1 MTDWLHIAFKTTVR
15 SIQNI
20 QKQVRK
26 MNAMAEVSPVKNQEK
41 KYLRIGEMLLAA
53 QKISRNDLDRALEVQ
68 RSMGGRLGRLLV
80 NLGIVSEIDV
90 AVALSQQAGLPLVRT
105 DHFPEN
111 KPETSRLNTSF
122 LLANDL
128 LPLGDSDNPELVP
141 AFACP
146 DPKSPSLKNALMLV
160 FGKEPD
166 IYFGLESEI
175 STQLNAWYLQDA
187 AEDDLEV
194 DGQPAAEEF
203 IEHLRDMASEAPIIQ
218 RVNQILSQ
226 AVVAQAS
233 DIHIETYE
241 DQSVV
246 RIRVDGELFPID
258 EIDNKDAPAVV
269 SRIKILSQLDIAER
283 RMPQDGRTKLRV
295 HGKEMDA
302 RVSTIPTM
310 FGESVVMRLLE
321 KNFDLL
327 SLESLHFTPPTLQSL
342 RQLLSVPH
350 GILLVTG
357 PTGSGKSTTLY
368 ASLQELEGEN
378 LKILTVED
386 PVEYRLQWLNQ
397 VQVQPQIGLTFA
409 KVLRSFLRQD
419 PDVIMIGE
427 MRDGETAEIAV
438 QAALTGH
445 MVLSTLHTNSALGAI
460 VRLINMGVEPYL
472 ITASVIGVLAQRL
485 VRKLCDDC
493 KTLLLPDQAQAAAAS
508 LGASVGEGQT
518 LYRSVGC
525 PNCRGT
531 GYRGRLAIHEL
542 LLLTEDM
549 KRKVLEQGS
558 SINGSEGTYAGGNLL
573 QDGATKVGLGLTT
586 AEEVLRVAR
595 QND

>member
-1 MTDWLHIAFKTTVR
+1 MKLSAEIGEVESVDIAAPR
-15 SIQNI
+15 
-20 QKQVRK
+20 
-26 MNAMAEVSPVKNQEK
+26 
-41 KYLRIGEMLLAA
+41 LGEMLLAD
-53 QKISRNDLDRALEVQ
+53 QKLSRNDLERALEVQ
-68 RSMGGRLGRLLV
+68 RSMGGRLGRLLIS
-80 NLGIVSEIDV
+80 LGLVSEVDV
-90 AVALSQQAGLPLVRT
+90 YSTLSRQAGLPLVRQ
-105 DHFPEN
+105 DAFPKE

-122 LLANDL
+122 LLANNL
-128 LPLGDSDNPELVP
+128 LPLGNAEDAESTPD
-141 AFACP
+141 FASV
-146 DPKSPSLKNALMLV
+146 DPKSAALRDALRLV
-160 FGKEPD
+160 FGDVPRVF
-166 IYFGLESEI
+166 FGLESEI
-175 STQLNAWYLQDA
+175 SGQLNAWYVQESEPEGEAVADQFEA
-187 AEDDLEV
+187 S
-194 DGQPAAEEF
+194 EF

-218 RVNQILSQ
+218 RVSHILSQ
-226 AVVAQAS
+226 AVAAQAS

-241 DQSVV
+241 EKSVV
-246 RIRVDGELFPID
+246 RIRVDGELYPID

-295 HGKEMDA
+295 HGKEMDS

-327 SLESLHFTPPTLQSL
+327 SLESLHFTPPTLKTM

-350 GILLVTG
+350 GIFLVTG

-368 ASLQELEGEN
+368 ASMQELEGEN

-445 MVLSTLHTNSALGAI
+445 LVMSTLHTNSALGAI

-485 VRKLCDDC
+485 VRKLCEEC
-493 KTLLLPDQAQAAAAS
+493 KAPLLPDQAQAAAAS
-508 LGASVGEGQT
+508 LGMAMEEGQVI
-518 LYRSVGC
+518 YRSVGC
-525 PNCRGT
+525 SACRGT
-531 GYRGRLAIHEL
+531 GYRGRLAVHEL
-542 LLLTEDM
+542 LVMSEDV
-549 KRKVLEQGS
+549 KKVVLERGS
-558 SINGSEGTYAGGNLL
+558 SLGGGDGAYAGGNLL
-573 QDGATKVGLGLTT
+573 QDGATKVFKGLTT

>member
-1 MTDWLHIAFKTTVR
+1 MNVATEIIKSQSEDIA
-15 SIQNI
+15 
-20 QKQVRK
+20 
-26 MNAMAEVSPVKNQEK
+26 PP
-41 KYLRIGEMLLAA
+41 LLGELLLAD
-53 QKISRNDLDRALEVQ
+53 QKLSRNDLERALEVQ
-68 RSMGGRLGRLLV
+68 RSMGGRLGRLLIS
-80 NLGIVSEIDV
+80 LGLVSEGDV
-90 AVALSQQAGLPLVRT
+90 YAALARQAMLPLIRQ
-105 DHFPEN
+105 DAFPKD
-111 KPETSRLNTSF
+111 KPEATLLNASF
-122 LLANDL
+122 LLAHNL
-128 LPLGDSDNPELVP
+128 LPLGAADDETSP
-141 AFACP
+141 P
-146 DPKSPSLKNALMLV
+146 DFVSVDPGSEQIQGALRLV
-160 FGKEPD
+160 FGCIPK

-175 STQLNAWYLQDA
+175 SSQLTQWYLQDPSQD
-187 AEDDLEV
+187 EDGGGDQFE
-194 DGQPAAEEF
+194 ASEF

-218 RVNQILSQ
+218 RVSQILSQ
-226 AVVAQAS
+226 AVAAQAS

-241 DQSVV
+241 EKSVV

-258 EIDNKDAPAVV
+258 EIDNKDAPAIV

-302 RVSTIPTM
+302 RVSTMPTM

-327 SLESLHFTPPTLQSL
+327 SLESLHFTPPTLKTM
-342 RQLLSVPH
+342 RQMLSVPH
-350 GILLVTG
+350 GIFLVTG

-368 ASLQELEGEN
+368 ASMQELEGEN

-397 VQVQPQIGLTFA
+397 VQVQSQIGLTFA

-445 MVLSTLHTNSALGAI
+445 LVMSTLHTNSALGAI

-472 ITASVIGVLAQRL
+472 ITASVVGVLAQRL
-485 VRKLCDDC
+485 VRKLCEEC
-493 KTLLLPDQAQAAAAS
+493 RAPLLPDQVQAAVAS
-508 LGASVGEGQT
+508 LGVPLPEGS
-518 LYRSVGC
+518 LMFRSVGC
-525 PNCRGT
+525 PACRGT
-531 GYRGRLAIHEL
+531 GYRGRVAIHEL
-542 LLLTEDM
+542 LVMTEDV
-549 KRKVLEQGS
+549 KKVVLAQGS
-558 SINGSEGTYAGGNLL
+558 SLGSEDGAYAGGNLL
-573 QDGATKVGLGLTT
+573 QDGATKVFKGLTT

>member
-1 MTDWLHIAFKTTVR
+1 MNFMVDPIAVEIEGGPATK
-15 SIQNI
+15 
-20 QKQVRK
+20 
-26 MNAMAEVSPVKNQEK
+26 
-41 KYLRIGEMLLAA
+41 IGEILLAA

-90 AVALSQQAGLPLVRT
+90 FAALAQQANVPLVRSE
-105 DHFPEN
+105 DFPKS
-111 KPETSRLNTSF
+111 KPETSTLNTSF
-122 LLANDL
+122 LLANHL
-128 LPLGDSDNPELVP
+128 LPLGDADAAQRPP
-141 AFACP
+141 GFASP
-146 DPKSPSLKNALMLV
+146 DPASPSLRSALALV
-160 FGKEPD
+160 FDEMPR
-166 IYFGLESEI
+166 IYFGLETEI
-175 STQLNAWYLQDA
+175 TAQLNAWYLQEADDEGMPSEDQPEA
-187 AEDDLEV
+187 A
-194 DGQPAAEEF
+194 EF

-218 RVNQILSQ
+218 RVNQILSH
-226 AVVAQAS
+226 AVAAQAS

-241 DQSVV
+241 EKSVV
-246 RIRVDGELFPID
+246 RIRVDGELFQVD
-258 EIDNKDAPAVV
+258 ELDNKDAPAVV
-269 SRIKILSQLDIAER
+269 SRIKILAQLDIAER

-327 SLESLHFTPPTLQSL
+327 SLESLQFSAPTLQAL
-342 RQLLSVPH
+342 RQLLKVPH
-350 GILLVTG
+350 GIFLVTG

-368 ASLQELEGEN
+368 ASLQELEGAH

-397 VQVQPQIGLTFA
+397 VQVQPQIGLSFA

-427 MRDGETAEIAV
+427 MRDAETAEIAV

-445 MVLSTLHTNSALGAI
+445 LVLSTLHTNSALGAV

-485 VRKLCDDC
+485 VRRLCSNC
-493 KTLLLPDQAQAAAAS
+493 RQPLAPAQAQAAAAS
-508 LGASVGEGQT
+508 LGIEFGAGQV
-518 LYRSVGC
+518 LYRAVGC
-525 PNCRGT
+525 PSCRGT
-531 GYRGRLAIHEL
+531 GYRGRLALHEL
-542 LLLTEDM
+542 LPMSEEI
-549 KRKVLEQGS
+549 KKKVLEKGASLAQDDGV
-558 SINGSEGTYAGGNLL
+558 YAAGNLL
-573 QDGATKVGLGLTT
+573 QDGATKVLSGMTT

>member
-1 MTDWLHIAFKTTVR
+1 MK
-15 SIQNI
+15 SS
-20 QKQVRK
+20 
-26 MNAMAEVSPVKNQEK
+26 AETIDMESVEAAAPK
-41 KYLRIGEMLLAA
+41 LGEMLLAD
-53 QKISRNDLDRALEVQ
+53 QKLTRNDLDRALEVQ
-68 RSMGGRLGRLLV
+68 RSMGGRLGRLIIS
-80 NLGIVSEIDV
+80 LGLVSEADV
-90 AVALSQQAGLPLVRT
+90 YSALSRQAVLPLVRQEA
-105 DHFPEN
+105 FPKD
-111 KPETSRLNTSF
+111 KPTTSRLNTSF
-122 LLANDL
+122 LLAHNL
-128 LPLGDSDNPELVP
+128 LPLGDAEDEGSPPD
-141 AFACP
+141 FASV
-146 DPKSPSLKNALMLV
+146 DPRDPQLQSALRLV
-160 FGKEPD
+160 FGDVPR
-166 IYFGLESEI
+166 IVFGLESEI
-175 STQLNAWYLQDA
+175 SSQLSEWYLQDA
-187 AEDDLEV
+187 SQDDEGSG
-194 DGQPAAEEF
+194 DRPEASEF

-218 RVNQILSQ
+218 RVSHILAQ
-226 AVVAQAS
+226 AVAAQAS

-241 DQSVV
+241 EKSVV
-246 RIRVDGELFPID
+246 RIRVDGEIFPID

-327 SLESLHFTPPTLQSL
+327 SLESLNFTPPTLRAM
-342 RQLLSVPH
+342 RQMLSVPH
-350 GILLVTG
+350 GIFLVTG

-368 ASLQELEGEN
+368 ASMQELEGES

-445 MVLSTLHTNSALGAI
+445 LVLSTLHTNSALGAI

-472 ITASVIGVLAQRL
+472 ITASVVGVLAQRL
-485 VRKLCDDC
+485 VRKLCGEC
-493 KTLLLPDQAQAAAAS
+493 KVPLTPDQAQAAAAS
-508 LGASVGEGQT
+508 LGMAAPEGQT
-518 LYRSVGC
+518 LYRAVGC
-525 PNCRGT
+525 SACRGT
-531 GYRGRLAIHEL
+531 GYRGRVAIHEL
-542 LLLTEDM
+542 LVLTDEV
-549 KRKVLEQGS
+549 KKVVLERGS
-558 SINGSEGTYAGGNLL
+558 SLGGDVGAYAGGNLL
-573 QDGATKVGLGLTT
+573 NDGATKVFKGLTT

>member
-1 MTDWLHIAFKTTVR
+1 MKLSAEIGEVESVDIAAPR
-15 SIQNI
+15 
-20 QKQVRK
+20 
-26 MNAMAEVSPVKNQEK
+26 
-41 KYLRIGEMLLAA
+41 LGEMLLAD
-53 QKISRNDLDRALEVQ
+53 QKLSRNDLERALEVQ
-68 RSMGGRLGRLLV
+68 RSMGGRLGRLLIS
-80 NLGIVSEIDV
+80 LGLVSEVDV
-90 AVALSQQAGLPLVRT
+90 YSALSRQAGLPLVRQ
-105 DHFPEN
+105 DAFPKE

-122 LLANDL
+122 LLANNL
-128 LPLGDSDNPELVP
+128 LPLGNAEDAESAPD
-141 AFACP
+141 FASV
-146 DPKSPSLKNALMLV
+146 DPKSAALRDALRLV
-160 FGKEPD
+160 FGDVPRVF
-166 IYFGLESEI
+166 FGLESEI
-175 STQLNAWYLQDA
+175 SSQLNAWYVQESEPEGEPVADQFEA
-187 AEDDLEV
+187 S
-194 DGQPAAEEF
+194 EF

-218 RVNQILSQ
+218 RVSHILSQ
-226 AVVAQAS
+226 AVAAQAS

-241 DQSVV
+241 EKSVV
-246 RIRVDGELFPID
+246 RIRVDGELYPID

-295 HGKEMDA
+295 HGKEMDS

-327 SLESLHFTPPTLQSL
+327 SLESLHFTPPTLKTM

-350 GILLVTG
+350 GIFLVTG

-368 ASLQELEGEN
+368 ASMQELEGEN

-445 MVLSTLHTNSALGAI
+445 LVMSTLHTNSALGAI

-485 VRKLCDDC
+485 VRKLCEEC
-493 KTLLLPDQAQAAAAS
+493 KAPLLPDQAQAAAAS
-508 LGASVGEGQT
+508 LGMAMEEGQVI
-518 LYRSVGC
+518 YRSVGC
-525 PNCRGT
+525 SACRGT
-531 GYRGRLAIHEL
+531 GYRGRLAVHEL
-542 LLLTEDM
+542 LVMSEDV
-549 KRKVLEQGS
+549 KKVVLERGS
-558 SINGSEGTYAGGNLL
+558 SLGGGDGAYAGGNLL
-573 QDGATKVGLGLTT
+573 QDGATKVFKGLTT

>member
-1 MTDWLHIAFKTTVR
+1 MKL
-15 SIQNI
+15 S
-20 QKQVRK
+20 
-26 MNAMAEVSPVKNQEK
+26 AEVGEVQSVDIATPR
-41 KYLRIGEMLLAA
+41 LGEMLLAE
-53 QKISRNDLDRALEVQ
+53 QKLSRNDLERALEVQ
-68 RSMGGRLGRLLV
+68 RSMGGRLGRLLIS
-80 NLGIVSEIDV
+80 LGLVSEVDV
-90 AVALSQQAGLPLVRT
+90 YAALARQAGLPLVRQ
-105 DHFPEN
+105 DAFPKE
-111 KPETSRLNTSF
+111 KPVTSQMNTSF
-122 LLANDL
+122 LLANNL
-128 LPLGDSDNPELVP
+128 LPMRGAEDTESVPEFVSV
-141 AFACP
+141 
-146 DPKSPSLKNALMLV
+146 DPQSTALRDALRLV
-160 FGKEPD
+160 FGEVPR
-166 IYFGLESEI
+166 ISFGLESEI
-175 STQLNAWYLQDA
+175 AAQLNAWYVQDPE
-187 AEDDLEV
+187 AEDDTVADQFE
-194 DGQPAAEEF
+194 ASEF

-218 RVNQILSQ
+218 RVSQILSQ
-226 AVVAQAS
+226 AVAAQAS

-241 DQSVV
+241 EKSVV
-246 RIRVDGELFPID
+246 RIRVDGELYPID

-295 HGKEMDA
+295 HGKEMDS

-327 SLESLHFTPPTLQSL
+327 SLESLHFAAPTLKAM

-350 GILLVTG
+350 GIFLVTG

-368 ASLQELEGEN
+368 ASMQELEGEN

-445 MVLSTLHTNSALGAI
+445 LVMSTLHTNSALGAI

-485 VRKLCDDC
+485 VRKLCEEC
-493 KTLLLPDQAQAAAAS
+493 KQALPADRAQAAASS
-508 LGASVGEGQT
+508 LGATLPPGQVI
-518 LYRSVGC
+518 YRHVGC
-525 PNCRGT
+525 SVCRGT
-531 GYRGRLAIHEL
+531 GYRGRLAVHEL
-542 LLLTEDM
+542 LLMTEGV
-549 KRKVLEQGS
+549 KKGILERGS
-558 SINGSEGTYAGGNLL
+558 SLGGSDGSYAGGNLL
-573 QDGATKVGLGLTT
+573 QDGATKVFQGLTT

>member
-1 MTDWLHIAFKTTVR
+1 MKLSAEIGEVESVDIAAPR
-15 SIQNI
+15 
-20 QKQVRK
+20 
-26 MNAMAEVSPVKNQEK
+26 
-41 KYLRIGEMLLAA
+41 LGEMLLAD
-53 QKISRNDLDRALEVQ
+53 QKLSRNDLERALEVQ
-68 RSMGGRLGRLLV
+68 RSMGGRLGRLLIS
-80 NLGIVSEIDV
+80 LGLVSEVDV
-90 AVALSQQAGLPLVRT
+90 YSALSRQAGLPLVRQ
-105 DHFPEN
+105 DAFPKE

-122 LLANDL
+122 LLANNL
-128 LPLGDSDNPELVP
+128 LPLGNAEDAESTPD
-141 AFACP
+141 FASV
-146 DPKSPSLKNALMLV
+146 DPKSAALRDALRLV
-160 FGKEPD
+160 FGDVPRVF
-166 IYFGLESEI
+166 FGLESEI
-175 STQLNAWYLQDA
+175 SSQLNAWYVQESEPEGEAVADQFEA
-187 AEDDLEV
+187 S
-194 DGQPAAEEF
+194 EF

-218 RVNQILSQ
+218 RVSHILSQ
-226 AVVAQAS
+226 AVAAQAS

-241 DQSVV
+241 EKSVV
-246 RIRVDGELFPID
+246 RIRVDGELYPID

-295 HGKEMDA
+295 HGKEMDS

-327 SLESLHFTPPTLQSL
+327 SLESLHFTPPTLKTM

-350 GILLVTG
+350 GIFLVTG

-368 ASLQELEGEN
+368 ASMQELEGEN

-445 MVLSTLHTNSALGAI
+445 LVMSTLHTNSALGAI

-485 VRKLCDDC
+485 VRKLCEEC
-493 KTLLLPDQAQAAAAS
+493 KAPLLPDQAQAAAAS
-508 LGASVGEGQT
+508 LGMAMEEGQVI
-518 LYRSVGC
+518 YRSVGC
-525 PNCRGT
+525 SACRGT
-531 GYRGRLAIHEL
+531 GYRGRLAVHEL
-542 LLLTEDM
+542 LVMSEDV
-549 KRKVLEQGS
+549 KKVVLERGS
-558 SINGSEGTYAGGNLL
+558 ALGGGDGAYAGGNLL
-573 QDGATKVGLGLTT
+573 QDGATKVFKGLTT

>member
-1 MTDWLHIAFKTTVR
+1 MNFSADAGVVESVDIAAPR
-15 SIQNI
+15 
-20 QKQVRK
+20 
-26 MNAMAEVSPVKNQEK
+26 
-41 KYLRIGEMLLAA
+41 LGEMLLAD
-53 QKISRNDLDRALEVQ
+53 QKLSRNDLERALEVQ
-68 RSMGGRLGRLLV
+68 RSMGGRLGRLLIS
-80 NLGIVSEIDV
+80 LGLVSEVDV
-90 AVALSQQAGLPLVRT
+90 FSTLARQAGLPLIREG
-105 DHFPEN
+105 DFPKE

-122 LLANDL
+122 LLANNL
-128 LPLGDSDNPELVP
+128 LPLASTDESVP
-141 AFACP
+141 LAEFAST
-146 DPKSPSLKNALMLV
+146 DPTSSALRNALRLV
-160 FGKEPD
+160 FGEVPR
-166 IYFGLESEI
+166 IFFGLDSEI
-175 STQLNAWYLQDA
+175 SRQLQQWYVQ
-187 AEDDLEV
+187 EEEV
-194 DGQPAAEEF
+194 DETIGAEQFEASEF

-218 RVNQILSQ
+218 RVSQILAQ
-226 AVVAQAS
+226 AVAAQAS

-241 DQSVV
+241 EKSVV
-246 RIRVDGELFPID
+246 RIRVDGELYPID

-295 HGKEMDA
+295 HGKEMDS

-327 SLESLHFTPPTLQSL
+327 SLESLHFTPPTLKTL

-350 GILLVTG
+350 GIFLVTG

-368 ASLQELEGEN
+368 ASMQELEGEN

-445 MVLSTLHTNSALGAI
+445 LVMSTLHTNSALGAI

-485 VRKLCDDC
+485 VRKLCENC
-493 KTLLLPDQAQAAAAS
+493 KAPLLPDQVQSAAAS
-508 LGASVGEGQT
+508 LGVSAPEGQAI
-518 LYRSVGC
+518 YRAVGC
-525 PNCRGT
+525 PACRGT
-531 GYRGRLAIHEL
+531 GYRGRLAVHEL
-542 LLLTEDM
+542 LAMSEDV
-549 KRKVLEQGS
+549 KRVVLDRGAS
-558 SINGSEGTYAGGNLL
+558 LATGDGAYAGGNLL
-573 QDGATKVGLGLTT
+573 QDGATKVFMGLTT

>member
-1 MTDWLHIAFKTTVR
+1 MTSLTEPGVANGADVVALK
-15 SIQNI
+15 
-20 QKQVRK
+20 
-26 MNAMAEVSPVKNQEK
+26 
-41 KYLRIGEMLLAA
+41 LGEMLLST
-53 QKISRNDLDRALEVQ
+53 QKLSRNDLERALEVQ
-68 RSMGGRLGRLLV
+68 RSLGGRLGRLLIS
-80 NLGIVSEIDV
+80 LGLVSEVDV
-90 AVALSQQAGLPLVRT
+90 YTALAHQAGLPLLRLEA
-105 DHFPEN
+105 FPKN
-111 KPETSRLNTSF
+111 RPETSKLNTSF
-122 LLANDL
+122 LLASNL
-128 LPLGDSDNPELVP
+128 LPLGDTDETKAIPD
-141 AFACP
+141 FASA
-146 DPKSPSLKNALMLV
+146 DPGSAPLRDALRLV
-160 FGKEPD
+160 FGAVPN
-166 IYFGLESEI
+166 IVFGLESEI
-175 STQLNAWYLQDA
+175 SSQLSEWYVEG
-187 AEDDLEV
+187 AEEDLG
-194 DGQPAAEEF
+194 DGEGQQEASEF

-226 AVVAQAS
+226 AVAAQAS
-233 DIHIETYE
+233 DIHIENYE
-241 DQSVV
+241 DRSVV

-258 EIDNKDAPAVV
+258 DIENKDAPAVV

-295 HGKEMDA
+295 HGKEIDV
-302 RVSTIPTM
+302 RVSTVPTA

-397 VQVQPQIGLTFA
+397 VQVQSQIGLTFA

-445 MVLSTLHTNSALGAI
+445 MVMSTLHTNSALGAI

-485 VRKLCDDC
+485 VRKLCEDC
-493 KTLLLPDQAQAAAAS
+493 KTPLLPDQAQAAAVS
-508 LGASVGEGQT
+508 LGTQLREGQL
-518 LYRSVGC
+518 LYKAVGC
-525 PNCRGT
+525 TNCRNT

-549 KRKVLEQGS
+549 KRRVLEQGS
-558 SINGSEGTYAGGNLL
+558 SIRDEDGAYAGGNLL
-573 QDGATKVGLGLTT
+573 QDGITKVCLGLTT

>member
-1 MTDWLHIAFKTTVR
+1 MKL
-15 SIQNI
+15 S
-20 QKQVRK
+20 
-26 MNAMAEVSPVKNQEK
+26 AEVGEVQSVDIATPR
-41 KYLRIGEMLLAA
+41 LGEMLLAE
-53 QKISRNDLDRALEVQ
+53 QKLSRNDLERALEVQ
-68 RSMGGRLGRLLV
+68 RSMGGRLGRLLIS
-80 NLGIVSEIDV
+80 LGLVSEVDV
-90 AVALSQQAGLPLVRT
+90 YAALARQAGLPLVRQ
-105 DHFPEN
+105 DAFPKE
-111 KPETSRLNTSF
+111 KPVTSQMNTSF
-122 LLANDL
+122 LLANNL
-128 LPLGDSDNPELVP
+128 LPMRGAEDTESVPEFVSV
-141 AFACP
+141 
-146 DPKSPSLKNALMLV
+146 DPQSTVLRDALRLV
-160 FGKEPD
+160 FGEVPR
-166 IYFGLESEI
+166 ISFGLESEI
-175 STQLNAWYLQDA
+175 AAQLNAWYVQDPEA
-187 AEDDLEV
+187 QDDTVADQFE
-194 DGQPAAEEF
+194 ASEF

-218 RVNQILSQ
+218 RVSQILSQ
-226 AVVAQAS
+226 AVAAQAS

-241 DQSVV
+241 EKSVV
-246 RIRVDGELFPID
+246 RIRVDGELYPID

-327 SLESLHFTPPTLQSL
+327 SLESLHFTPPTLKAM

-350 GILLVTG
+350 GIFLVTG
-357 PTGSGKSTTLY
+357 PSGSGKSTTLY
-368 ASLQELEGEN
+368 ASMQELEGEN

-445 MVLSTLHTNSALGAI
+445 LVMSTLHTNSALGAI

-485 VRKLCDDC
+485 VRKLCEEC
-493 KTLLLPDQAQAAAAS
+493 KQALPADRAQAAASS
-508 LGASVGEGQT
+508 LGATLPPGQVI
-518 LYRSVGC
+518 YRHVGC
-525 PNCRGT
+525 SVCRGT
-531 GYRGRLAIHEL
+531 GYRGRLAVHEL
-542 LLLTEDM
+542 LLMTEGV
-549 KRKVLEQGS
+549 KKGILERGS
-558 SINGSEGTYAGGNLL
+558 SLGGSDGSYAGGNLL
-573 QDGATKVGLGLTT
+573 QDGATKVFQGLTT

>member
-1 MTDWLHIAFKTTVR
+1 MKLSAEIGEVESVDIAAPR
-15 SIQNI
+15 
-20 QKQVRK
+20 
-26 MNAMAEVSPVKNQEK
+26 
-41 KYLRIGEMLLAA
+41 LGEMLLAD
-53 QKISRNDLDRALEVQ
+53 QKLSRNDLERALEVQ
-68 RSMGGRLGRLLV
+68 RSMGGRLGRLLIS
-80 NLGIVSEIDV
+80 LGLVSEVDV
-90 AVALSQQAGLPLVRT
+90 YSALSRQAGLPLVRQ
-105 DHFPEN
+105 DAFPKE

-122 LLANDL
+122 LLANNL
-128 LPLGDSDNPELVP
+128 LPLGNAEDAESTPD
-141 AFACP
+141 FASV
-146 DPKSPSLKNALMLV
+146 DPKSAALRDALRLV
-160 FGKEPD
+160 FGDVPRVV
-166 IYFGLESEI
+166 FGLESEI
-175 STQLNAWYLQDA
+175 SSQLNAWYVQESEPEGEAVADQFEA
-187 AEDDLEV
+187 S
-194 DGQPAAEEF
+194 EF

-218 RVNQILSQ
+218 RVSHILSQ
-226 AVVAQAS
+226 AVAAQAS

-241 DQSVV
+241 EKSVV
-246 RIRVDGELFPID
+246 RIRVDGELYPID

-295 HGKEMDA
+295 HGKEMDS

-327 SLESLHFTPPTLQSL
+327 SLESLHFTPPTLKTM

-350 GILLVTG
+350 GIFLVTG

-368 ASLQELEGEN
+368 ASMQELEGEN

-445 MVLSTLHTNSALGAI
+445 LVMSTLHTNSALGAI

-485 VRKLCDDC
+485 VRKLCPHC
-493 KTLLLPDQAQAAAAS
+493 KKPD
-508 LGASVGEGQT
+508 GRGR
-518 LYRSVGC
+518 YHPVGC
-525 PNCRGT
+525 AQCGHSGYKGRT
-531 GYRGRLAIHEL
+531 GVYELMVADDKVRSLIHSRAAESQVFVAAEQAGLRSMREDGERLVA
-542 LLLTEDM
+542 
-549 KRKVLEQGS
+549 
-558 SINGSEGTYAGGNLL
+558 EGITSP
-573 QDGATKVGLGLTT
+573 
-586 AEEVLRVAR
+586 EEVMRVTR
-595 QND
+595 E

>member
-1 MTDWLHIAFKTTVR
+1 
-15 SIQNI
+15 
-20 QKQVRK
+20 
-26 MNAMAEVSPVKNQEK
+26 
-41 KYLRIGEMLLAA
+41 
-53 QKISRNDLDRALEVQ
+53 
-68 RSMGGRLGRLLV
+68 
-80 NLGIVSEIDV
+80 
-90 AVALSQQAGLPLVRT
+90 
-105 DHFPEN
+105 
-111 KPETSRLNTSF
+111 
-122 LLANDL
+122 
-128 LPLGDSDNPELVP
+128 
-141 AFACP
+141 
-146 DPKSPSLKNALMLV
+146 
-160 FGKEPD
+160 
-166 IYFGLESEI
+166 
-175 STQLNAWYLQDA
+175 
-187 AEDDLEV
+187 
-194 DGQPAAEEF
+194 
-203 IEHLRDMASEAPIIQ
+203 
-218 RVNQILSQ
+218 
-226 AVVAQAS
+226 
-233 DIHIETYE
+233 
-241 DQSVV
+241 
-246 RIRVDGELFPID
+246 
-258 EIDNKDAPAVV
+258 
-269 SRIKILSQLDIAER
+269 
-283 RMPQDGRTKLRV
+283 
-295 HGKEMDA
+295 
-302 RVSTIPTM
+302 M

-327 SLESLHFTPPTLQSL
+327 SLESLHFTQPTLQAL

-445 MVLSTLHTNSALGAI
+445 MVMSTLHTNSALGAI

-485 VRKLCDDC
+485 VRKLCEDC
-493 KTLLLPDQAQAAAAS
+493 KAPLSLDQAQAAAVS
-508 LGASVGEGQT
+508 LGACLVEGQT

-525 PNCRGT
+525 PSCRGT

-549 KRKVLEQGS
+549 KRRVLEQGS
-558 SINGSEGTYAGGNLL
+558 AISSSDGTYAGGNLL
-573 QDGATKVGLGLTT
+573 HDGITKVCLGLTT

>member
-1 MTDWLHIAFKTTVR
+1 MKL
-15 SIQNI
+15 S
-20 QKQVRK
+20 
-26 MNAMAEVSPVKNQEK
+26 AEVGEVQSVDIATPR
-41 KYLRIGEMLLAA
+41 LGEMLLAE
-53 QKISRNDLDRALEVQ
+53 QKLSRNDLERALEVQ
-68 RSMGGRLGRLLV
+68 RSMGGRLGRLLIS
-80 NLGIVSEIDV
+80 LGLVSEVDV
-90 AVALSQQAGLPLVRT
+90 YAALARQAGLPLVRQ
-105 DHFPEN
+105 DAFPKE
-111 KPETSRLNTSF
+111 KPVTSQMNTSF
-122 LLANDL
+122 LLANNL
-128 LPLGDSDNPELVP
+128 LPVRGAEDTESVPEFVSV
-141 AFACP
+141 
-146 DPKSPSLKNALMLV
+146 DPQSTALRDALRLV
-160 FGKEPD
+160 FGEVPR
-166 IYFGLESEI
+166 ISFGLESEI
-175 STQLNAWYLQDA
+175 AAQLNAWYVQDPEA
-187 AEDDLEV
+187 QDDTVADQFE
-194 DGQPAAEEF
+194 ASEF
-203 IEHLRDMASEAPIIQ
+203 IEHLRDMASEVPIIQ
-218 RVNQILSQ
+218 RVSQILSQ
-226 AVVAQAS
+226 AVAAQAS

-241 DQSVV
+241 EKSVV
-246 RIRVDGELFPID
+246 RIRVDGELYPID

-295 HGKEMDA
+295 HGKEMDS

-327 SLESLHFTPPTLQSL
+327 SLESLHFTPPTLKAM

-350 GILLVTG
+350 GIFLVTG

-368 ASLQELEGEN
+368 ASMQELEGEN

-445 MVLSTLHTNSALGAI
+445 LVMSTLHTNSALGAI

-485 VRKLCDDC
+485 VRKLCEEC
-493 KTLLLPDQAQAAAAS
+493 KQALPADRAQTAASS
-508 LGASVGEGQT
+508 LGATLPPGQVI
-518 LYRSVGC
+518 YRHVGC
-525 PNCRGT
+525 SVCRGT
-531 GYRGRLAIHEL
+531 GYRGRVAVHEL
-542 LLLTEDM
+542 LLMTEGV
-549 KRKVLEQGS
+549 KKGILERGS
-558 SINGSEGTYAGGNLL
+558 SLGGSDGSYAGGNLL
-573 QDGATKVGLGLTT
+573 QDGATKVFQGLTT

>member
-1 MTDWLHIAFKTTVR
+1 MKL
-15 SIQNI
+15 S
-20 QKQVRK
+20 
-26 MNAMAEVSPVKNQEK
+26 AEVGEVQSVDIATPR
-41 KYLRIGEMLLAA
+41 LGEMLLAE
-53 QKISRNDLDRALEVQ
+53 QKLSRNDLERALEVQ
-68 RSMGGRLGRLLV
+68 RSMGGRLGRLLIS
-80 NLGIVSEIDV
+80 LGLVSEVDV
-90 AVALSQQAGLPLVRT
+90 YAALARQAGLPLVRQ
-105 DHFPEN
+105 DAFSKE
-111 KPETSRLNTSF
+111 KPVTSQMNTSF
-122 LLANDL
+122 LVANNLSPMRGAEDTE
-128 LPLGDSDNPELVP
+128 SVPEFVSV
-141 AFACP
+141 
-146 DPKSPSLKNALMLV
+146 DPQSTALRDALRLV
-160 FGKEPD
+160 FGEVPR
-166 IYFGLESEI
+166 ISFGLESEI
-175 STQLNAWYLQDA
+175 AAQLNAWYVQDPEA
-187 AEDDLEV
+187 QDDTVADQFE
-194 DGQPAAEEF
+194 ASEF

-218 RVNQILSQ
+218 RVSQILSQ
-226 AVVAQAS
+226 AVAAQAS

-241 DQSVV
+241 EKSVV
-246 RIRVDGELFPID
+246 RIRVDGELYPIE

-283 RMPQDGRTKLRV
+283 RLPQDGRTKLRV
-295 HGKEMDA
+295 HGKEMDS

-327 SLESLHFTPPTLQSL
+327 SLESLHFTPPTLKAM

-350 GILLVTG
+350 GIFLVTG

-368 ASLQELEGEN
+368 ASMQELEGEN

-445 MVLSTLHTNSALGAI
+445 LVMSTLHTNSALGAI

-485 VRKLCDDC
+485 VRKLCEEC
-493 KTLLLPDQAQAAAAS
+493 KQALPADRAQAAASS
-508 LGASVGEGQT
+508 LGATLPPGQVI
-518 LYRSVGC
+518 YRHVGC
-525 PNCRGT
+525 SVCRGT
-531 GYRGRLAIHEL
+531 GYRGRLAVHEL
-542 LLLTEDM
+542 LLMTEGV
-549 KRKVLEQGS
+549 KKGILERGS
-558 SINGSEGTYAGGNLL
+558 SLGGSDGSYAGGNLL
-573 QDGATKVGLGLTT
+573 QDGATKVFQGLTT

>member
-1 MTDWLHIAFKTTVR
+1 MKL
-15 SIQNI
+15 S
-20 QKQVRK
+20 
-26 MNAMAEVSPVKNQEK
+26 AEVGEVQSVDIATPR
-41 KYLRIGEMLLAA
+41 LGEMLLSE
-53 QKISRNDLDRALEVQ
+53 QKLSRNDLERALEVQ
-68 RSMGGRLGRLLV
+68 RSMGGRLGRLLIS
-80 NLGIVSEIDV
+80 LGLVSEVDV
-90 AVALSQQAGLPLVRT
+90 YAALARQAGLPLVRQ
-105 DHFPEN
+105 DAFPKE
-111 KPETSRLNTSF
+111 KPVTSQMNTSF
-122 LLANDL
+122 LLVNNL
-128 LPLGDSDNPELVP
+128 LPMRGAEDTESVPEFVSV
-141 AFACP
+141 
-146 DPKSPSLKNALMLV
+146 DPQSTALRDALRLV
-160 FGKEPD
+160 FGEVPR
-166 IYFGLESEI
+166 ISFGLESEI
-175 STQLNAWYLQDA
+175 AAQLNAWYVQDPEA
-187 AEDDLEV
+187 QDDTVADQFE
-194 DGQPAAEEF
+194 ASEF

-218 RVNQILSQ
+218 RVSQILSQ
-226 AVVAQAS
+226 AVAAQAS

-241 DQSVV
+241 EKSVV
-246 RIRVDGELFPID
+246 RIRVDGELYPID

-295 HGKEMDA
+295 HGKEMDS

-327 SLESLHFTPPTLQSL
+327 SLESLHFTPPTLKAM

-350 GILLVTG
+350 GIFLVTG

-368 ASLQELEGEN
+368 ASMQELEGEN

-445 MVLSTLHTNSALGAI
+445 LVMSTLHTNSALGAI

-485 VRKLCDDC
+485 VRKLCEEC
-493 KTLLLPDQAQAAAAS
+493 KQALPADRAQAAASS
-508 LGASVGEGQT
+508 LGATLPPGQVI
-518 LYRSVGC
+518 YRHVGC
-525 PNCRGT
+525 SVCRGT
-531 GYRGRLAIHEL
+531 GYRGRLAVHEL
-542 LLLTEDM
+542 LLMTEGV
-549 KRKVLEQGS
+549 KKGILERGS
-558 SINGSEGTYAGGNLL
+558 SLGGSDCSYAGGNLL
-573 QDGATKVGLGLTT
+573 QDGATKVFQGLTT

-595 QND
+595 QDD

>member
-1 MTDWLHIAFKTTVR
+1 MKLSAEIGEVESVDIAAPR
-15 SIQNI
+15 
-20 QKQVRK
+20 
-26 MNAMAEVSPVKNQEK
+26 
-41 KYLRIGEMLLAA
+41 LGEMLLAD
-53 QKISRNDLDRALEVQ
+53 QKLSRNDLERALEVQ
-68 RSMGGRLGRLLV
+68 RSMGGRLGRLLIS
-80 NLGIVSEIDV
+80 LGLVSEVDV
-90 AVALSQQAGLPLVRT
+90 YSALSRQAGLPLVRQ
-105 DHFPEN
+105 DAFPKE

-122 LLANDL
+122 LLANNL
-128 LPLGDSDNPELVP
+128 LPLGNAEDAESAPD
-141 AFACP
+141 FASV
-146 DPKSPSLKNALMLV
+146 DPKSAALRDALRLV
-160 FGKEPD
+160 FGDVPRVL
-166 IYFGLESEI
+166 FGLESEI
-175 STQLNAWYLQDA
+175 SSQLNAWYVQESEPEGEPVADQFEA
-187 AEDDLEV
+187 S
-194 DGQPAAEEF
+194 EF

-218 RVNQILSQ
+218 RVSHILSQ
-226 AVVAQAS
+226 AVAAQAS

-241 DQSVV
+241 EKSVV
-246 RIRVDGELFPID
+246 RIRVDGELYPID

-295 HGKEMDA
+295 HGKEMDS

-327 SLESLHFTPPTLQSL
+327 SLESLHFTPPTLKTM

-350 GILLVTG
+350 GIFLVTG

-368 ASLQELEGEN
+368 ASMQELEGEN

-445 MVLSTLHTNSALGAI
+445 LVMSTLHTNSALGAI

-485 VRKLCDDC
+485 VRKLCEEC
-493 KTLLLPDQAQAAAAS
+493 KAPLLPDQAQAAAAS
-508 LGASVGEGQT
+508 LGMAMEEGQVI
-518 LYRSVGC
+518 YRSVGC
-525 PNCRGT
+525 SACRGT
-531 GYRGRLAIHEL
+531 GYRGRLAVHEL
-542 LLLTEDM
+542 LVMSEDV
-549 KRKVLEQGS
+549 KKVVLERGS
-558 SINGSEGTYAGGNLL
+558 SLGGGDGAYAGGNLL
-573 QDGATKVGLGLTT
+573 QDGATKVFKGLTT

>member
-1 MTDWLHIAFKTTVR
+1 MNLSADAGVVESVDIAAPR
-15 SIQNI
+15 
-20 QKQVRK
+20 
-26 MNAMAEVSPVKNQEK
+26 
-41 KYLRIGEMLLAA
+41 LGEMLLAD
-53 QKISRNDLDRALEVQ
+53 QKLSRNDLERALEVQ
-68 RSMGGRLGRLLV
+68 RSMGGRLGRLLIS
-80 NLGIVSEIDV
+80 LGLVSEVDV
-90 AVALSQQAGLPLVRT
+90 FSTLARQAGLSLIREG
-105 DHFPEN
+105 DFPKE

-122 LLANDL
+122 LLANNL
-128 LPLGDSDNPELVP
+128 LPLASTDESVP
-141 AFACP
+141 LAEFAST
-146 DPKSPSLKNALMLV
+146 DPSSSALRNALRLV
-160 FGKEPD
+160 FGEVPR
-166 IYFGLESEI
+166 IFFGLESEI
-175 STQLNAWYLQDA
+175 SRQLQQWYVQ
-187 AEDDLEV
+187 EEEV
-194 DGQPAAEEF
+194 DETIGAEQFEASEF

-218 RVNQILSQ
+218 RVSQILAQ
-226 AVVAQAS
+226 AVAAQAS

-241 DQSVV
+241 EKSVV
-246 RIRVDGELFPID
+246 RIRVDGELYPID

-295 HGKEMDA
+295 HGKEMDS

-327 SLESLHFTPPTLQSL
+327 SLESLHFTPPTLKTL

-350 GILLVTG
+350 GIFLVTG

-368 ASLQELEGEN
+368 ASMQELEGEN

-445 MVLSTLHTNSALGAI
+445 LVMSTLHTNSALGAI

-485 VRKLCDDC
+485 VRKLCENC
-493 KTLLLPDQAQAAAAS
+493 KAPLLPDQAQSAAAS
-508 LGASVGEGQT
+508 LGVSAPEGQAI
-518 LYRSVGC
+518 YRAVGC
-525 PNCRGT
+525 PACRGT
-531 GYRGRLAIHEL
+531 GYRGRLAVHEL
-542 LLLTEDM
+542 LAMSEDV
-549 KRKVLEQGS
+549 KRVVLDRGAS
-558 SINGSEGTYAGGNLL
+558 LSTGDGAYAGGNLL
-573 QDGATKVGLGLTT
+573 QDGATKVLMGLTT

>member
-1 MTDWLHIAFKTTVR
+1 MKL
-15 SIQNI
+15 S
-20 QKQVRK
+20 
-26 MNAMAEVSPVKNQEK
+26 AEVGEVQSVDIATPR
-41 KYLRIGEMLLAA
+41 LGEMLLAE
-53 QKISRNDLDRALEVQ
+53 QKLSRNDLERALEVQ
-68 RSMGGRLGRLLV
+68 RSMGGRLGRLLIS
-80 NLGIVSEIDV
+80 LGLVSEVDV
-90 AVALSQQAGLPLVRT
+90 YAALARQAGLPLVRQ
-105 DHFPEN
+105 DAFPKE
-111 KPETSRLNTSF
+111 KPVTSQMNTSF
-122 LLANDL
+122 LLANNL
-128 LPLGDSDNPELVP
+128 LPMRGAEDTESVPEFVSV
-141 AFACP
+141 
-146 DPKSPSLKNALMLV
+146 DPQSTALRDALRLV
-160 FGKEPD
+160 FGEVPR
-166 IYFGLESEI
+166 ISFGLESEI
-175 STQLNAWYLQDA
+175 AAQLNAWYVQDPE
-187 AEDDLEV
+187 AEDDTVADQFE
-194 DGQPAAEEF
+194 ASEF

-218 RVNQILSQ
+218 RVSQILSQ
-226 AVVAQAS
+226 AVAAQAS

-241 DQSVV
+241 EKSVV
-246 RIRVDGELFPID
+246 RIRVDGELYPID

-295 HGKEMDA
+295 HGKEMDS

-327 SLESLHFTPPTLQSL
+327 SLESLHFAAPTLKAM

-350 GILLVTG
+350 GIFLVTG
-357 PTGSGKSTTLY
+357 PTGSCKSTTLY
-368 ASLQELEGEN
+368 ASMQELEGEN

-445 MVLSTLHTNSALGAI
+445 LVMSTLHTNSALGAI

-485 VRKLCDDC
+485 VRKLCEEC
-493 KTLLLPDQAQAAAAS
+493 KQALPADRAQAAASS
-508 LGASVGEGQT
+508 LGATLPPGQVI
-518 LYRSVGC
+518 YRHVGC
-525 PNCRGT
+525 SVCRGT
-531 GYRGRLAIHEL
+531 GYRGRLAVHEL
-542 LLLTEDM
+542 LLMTEGV
-549 KRKVLEQGS
+549 KKGILERGS
-558 SINGSEGTYAGGNLL
+558 SLGGSDGSYAGGNLL
-573 QDGATKVGLGLTT
+573 QDGATKVFQGLTT

>member
-1 MTDWLHIAFKTTVR
+1 MKLSAEIGEVESVDIAAPR
-15 SIQNI
+15 
-20 QKQVRK
+20 
-26 MNAMAEVSPVKNQEK
+26 
-41 KYLRIGEMLLAA
+41 LGEMLLAD
-53 QKISRNDLDRALEVQ
+53 QKLSRNDLERALEVQ
-68 RSMGGRLGRLLV
+68 RSMGGRLGRLLIS
-80 NLGIVSEIDV
+80 LGLVSELDV
-90 AVALSQQAGLPLVRT
+90 YSALSRQAGLPLVRQ
-105 DHFPEN
+105 DAFPKE

-122 LLANDL
+122 LLANNL
-128 LPLGDSDNPELVP
+128 LPLGNAEDAESTPD
-141 AFACP
+141 FASV
-146 DPKSPSLKNALMLV
+146 DPKSAALRDALRLV
-160 FGKEPD
+160 FGDVPRVF
-166 IYFGLESEI
+166 FGLESEI
-175 STQLNAWYLQDA
+175 SSQLNAWYVQESEPEGEAVADQFEA
-187 AEDDLEV
+187 S
-194 DGQPAAEEF
+194 EF

-218 RVNQILSQ
+218 RVSHILSQ
-226 AVVAQAS
+226 AVAAQAS

-241 DQSVV
+241 EKSVV
-246 RIRVDGELFPID
+246 RIRVDGELYPID

-295 HGKEMDA
+295 HGKEMDS

-327 SLESLHFTPPTLQSL
+327 SLESLHFTPPTLKTM

-350 GILLVTG
+350 GIFLVTG

-368 ASLQELEGEN
+368 ASMQELEGEN

-445 MVLSTLHTNSALGAI
+445 LVMSTLHTNSALGAI

-485 VRKLCDDC
+485 VRKLCEEC
-493 KTLLLPDQAQAAAAS
+493 KAPLLPDQAQAAAAS
-508 LGASVGEGQT
+508 LGMAMEEGQVI
-518 LYRSVGC
+518 YRSVGC
-525 PNCRGT
+525 PACRGT
-531 GYRGRLAIHEL
+531 GYRGRLAVHEL
-542 LLLTEDM
+542 LVMSEDV
-549 KRKVLEQGS
+549 KKVVLERGS
-558 SINGSEGTYAGGNLL
+558 SLGGGDGAYAGGNLL
-573 QDGATKVGLGLTT
+573 QDGATKVFKGLTT

>member
-1 MTDWLHIAFKTTVR
+1 MKL
-15 SIQNI
+15 S
-20 QKQVRK
+20 
-26 MNAMAEVSPVKNQEK
+26 AEVGEVQSVDIATPR
-41 KYLRIGEMLLAA
+41 LGEMLLAE
-53 QKISRNDLDRALEVQ
+53 QKLSRNDLERALEVQ
-68 RSMGGRLGRLLV
+68 RSMGGRLGRLLIS
-80 NLGIVSEIDV
+80 LGLVSEVDV
-90 AVALSQQAGLPLVRT
+90 YAALARQAGLPLVRQ
-105 DHFPEN
+105 DAFPKE
-111 KPETSRLNTSF
+111 KPVTSQMNTSF
-122 LLANDL
+122 LLANNL
-128 LPLGDSDNPELVP
+128 LPMRGAEDTESVPEFVSV
-141 AFACP
+141 
-146 DPKSPSLKNALMLV
+146 DPQSTALRDALRLV
-160 FGKEPD
+160 FGEVPR
-166 IYFGLESEI
+166 ISFGLESEI
-175 STQLNAWYLQDA
+175 AAQLNAWYVQDPEA
-187 AEDDLEV
+187 QDDTVADQFE
-194 DGQPAAEEF
+194 ASEF

-218 RVNQILSQ
+218 RVSQILSQ
-226 AVVAQAS
+226 AVAAQAS

-241 DQSVV
+241 EKSVV
-246 RIRVDGELFPID
+246 RIRVDGELYPID

-295 HGKEMDA
+295 HGKEMDS

-327 SLESLHFTPPTLQSL
+327 SLESLHFTPPTLKAM

-350 GILLVTG
+350 GIFLVTG

-368 ASLQELEGEN
+368 ASMQELEGEN

-445 MVLSTLHTNSALGAI
+445 LVMSTLHTNSALGAI

-485 VRKLCDDC
+485 VRKLCEEC
-493 KTLLLPDQAQAAAAS
+493 KQALPADQAQAAASS
-508 LGASVGEGQT
+508 LGATLPPGQ
-518 LYRSVGC
+518 LIYRHVGC
-525 PNCRGT
+525 SVCRGT
-531 GYRGRLAIHEL
+531 GYRGRLAVHEL
-542 LLLTEDM
+542 LLMTEGV
-549 KRKVLEQGS
+549 KKGILERGS
-558 SINGSEGTYAGGNLL
+558 SLGGSDGSYAGGNLL
-573 QDGATKVGLGLTT
+573 QDGATKVFQGLTT

>member
-1 MTDWLHIAFKTTVR
+1 MKLSAEIGEVESVDIAAPR
-15 SIQNI
+15 
-20 QKQVRK
+20 
-26 MNAMAEVSPVKNQEK
+26 
-41 KYLRIGEMLLAA
+41 LGEMLLAD
-53 QKISRNDLDRALEVQ
+53 QKLSRNDLERALEVQ
-68 RSMGGRLGRLLV
+68 RSMGGRLGRLLIS
-80 NLGIVSEIDV
+80 LGLVSEVDV
-90 AVALSQQAGLPLVRT
+90 YSALSRQAGLPLVRQ
-105 DHFPEN
+105 DAFPKE

-122 LLANDL
+122 LLANNL
-128 LPLGDSDNPELVP
+128 LPLGNAEDAELTP
-141 AFACP
+141 DFASV
-146 DPKSPSLKNALMLV
+146 DPKSAALRDALRLV
-160 FGKEPD
+160 FGDVPRVF
-166 IYFGLESEI
+166 FGLESEI
-175 STQLNAWYLQDA
+175 SSQLNAWYVQESEPEGEAVADQFEA
-187 AEDDLEV
+187 S
-194 DGQPAAEEF
+194 EF

-218 RVNQILSQ
+218 RVSHILSQ
-226 AVVAQAS
+226 AVAAQAS

-241 DQSVV
+241 EKSVV
-246 RIRVDGELFPID
+246 RIRVDGELYPID

-295 HGKEMDA
+295 HGKEMDS

-327 SLESLHFTPPTLQSL
+327 SLESLHFTPPTLKTM

-350 GILLVTG
+350 GIFLVTG

-368 ASLQELEGEN
+368 ASMQELEGEN

-445 MVLSTLHTNSALGAI
+445 LVMSTLHTNSALGAI

-485 VRKLCDDC
+485 VRKLCEEC
-493 KTLLLPDQAQAAAAS
+493 KAPLLPDQAQAAAAS
-508 LGASVGEGQT
+508 LGMAMEEGQVI
-518 LYRSVGC
+518 YRSVGC
-525 PNCRGT
+525 SACRGT
-531 GYRGRLAIHEL
+531 GYRGRLAVHEL
-542 LLLTEDM
+542 LVMSEDV
-549 KRKVLEQGS
+549 KKVVLERGS
-558 SINGSEGTYAGGNLL
+558 SLGGGDGAYAGGNLL
-573 QDGATKVGLGLTT
+573 QDGATKVFKGLTT

>member
-1 MTDWLHIAFKTTVR
+1 MNPMTDAGPVESLHAK
-15 SIQNI
+15 SL
-20 QKQVRK
+20 K
-26 MNAMAEVSPVKNQEK
+26 
-41 KYLRIGEMLLAA
+41 LGEILLER
-53 QKISRNDLDRALEVQ
+53 QKISRSDLDRALEVQ
-68 RSMGGRLGRLLV
+68 RSVGGRLGRLLV

-90 AVALSQQAGLPLVRT
+90 FSGLAHQLRVPLVRAES
-105 DHFPEN
+105 FPAA

-122 LLANDL
+122 LLANHL
-128 LPLGDSDNPELVP
+128 LPLGDIGQTDAPP
-141 AFACP
+141 AFASP
-146 DPKSPSLKNALMLV
+146 DPTSHSLRSALMLV
-160 FGKEPD
+160 FNQVPD
-166 IYFGLESEI
+166 IYFGLETEI
-175 STQLNAWYLQDA
+175 SAQLNAWFLEEPDDEL
-187 AEDDLEV
+187 AEGE
-194 DGQPAAEEF
+194 GQPQAAEF

-218 RVNQILSQ
+218 RVNQIISH
-226 AVVAQAS
+226 AVASQAS

-241 DQSVV
+241 EKSVV
-246 RIRVDGELFPID
+246 RIRVDGELFQVD
-258 EIDNKDAPAVV
+258 ELDNKDAPAVV

-327 SLESLHFTPPTLQSL
+327 SLESLQFSAPTLSSL
-342 RQLLSVPH
+342 RQLLQVPH
-350 GILLVTG
+350 GIFLVTG

-368 ASLQELEGEN
+368 ASLQELEGAN

-397 VQVQPQIGLTFA
+397 VQVQPQIGLSFA

-445 MVLSTLHTNSALGAI
+445 LVLSTLHTNSALGAV

-485 VRKLCDDC
+485 VRRLCGDC
-493 KTLLLPDQAQAAAAS
+493 RQALGHEQAQAAAAS
-508 LGASVGEGQT
+508 LGAVLGTGQT
-518 LYRSVGC
+518 LYRAVGC
-525 PNCRGT
+525 PACRQT
-531 GYRGRLAIHEL
+531 GYRGRLALHEL
-542 LLLTEDM
+542 LLMSEDI
-549 KRKVLEQGS
+549 KQKVLTKGAGLAQDDGA
-558 SINGSEGTYAGGNLL
+558 YAAGNLL
-573 QDGATKVGLGLTT
+573 QDGITKVLQGMTT

>member
-1 MTDWLHIAFKTTVR
+1 MKL
-15 SIQNI
+15 S
-20 QKQVRK
+20 
-26 MNAMAEVSPVKNQEK
+26 AEVGEVQSVDIATPR
-41 KYLRIGEMLLAA
+41 LGEMLLAE
-53 QKISRNDLDRALEVQ
+53 QKLSRNDLERALEVQ
-68 RSMGGRLGRLLV
+68 RSMGGRLGRLLIS
-80 NLGIVSEIDV
+80 LGLVSEVDV
-90 AVALSQQAGLPLVRT
+90 YAALARQAGLPLVRQ
-105 DHFPEN
+105 DSFPKE
-111 KPETSRLNTSF
+111 KPVTSQMNTSF
-122 LLANDL
+122 LLANNL
-128 LPLGDSDNPELVP
+128 LPMRGAEDTESVPEFVSV
-141 AFACP
+141 
-146 DPKSPSLKNALMLV
+146 DPQSTALRDALRLV
-160 FGKEPD
+160 FGEVPR
-166 IYFGLESEI
+166 ISFGLESEI
-175 STQLNAWYLQDA
+175 AAQLNAWYVQDPEA
-187 AEDDLEV
+187 QDDTVADQFE
-194 DGQPAAEEF
+194 ASEF

-218 RVNQILSQ
+218 RVSQILSQ
-226 AVVAQAS
+226 AVAAQAS

-241 DQSVV
+241 EKSVV
-246 RIRVDGELFPID
+246 RIRVDGELYPID

-283 RMPQDGRTKLRV
+283 RLPQDGRTKLRV
-295 HGKEMDA
+295 HGKEMDS

-327 SLESLHFTPPTLQSL
+327 SLESLHFAAPTLKAM

-350 GILLVTG
+350 GIFLVTG

-368 ASLQELEGEN
+368 ASMQELEGEN

-445 MVLSTLHTNSALGAI
+445 LVMSTLHTNSALGAI

-485 VRKLCDDC
+485 VRKLCEEC
-493 KTLLLPDQAQAAAAS
+493 KQALPADRAQAAASS
-508 LGASVGEGQT
+508 LGATLPPGQVI
-518 LYRSVGC
+518 YRHVGC
-525 PNCRGT
+525 SVCRGT
-531 GYRGRLAIHEL
+531 GYRGRLAVHEL
-542 LLLTEDM
+542 LLMTEGV
-549 KRKVLEQGS
+549 KKGILERGS
-558 SINGSEGTYAGGNLL
+558 SLGGSDGSYAGGNLL
-573 QDGATKVGLGLTT
+573 QDGATKVFQGLTT

>member
-1 MTDWLHIAFKTTVR
+1 
-15 SIQNI
+15 
-20 QKQVRK
+20 
-26 MNAMAEVSPVKNQEK
+26 MNAMTEAVTVDSLEARPLK
-41 KYLRIGEMLLAA
+41 IGEILLAG

-68 RSMGGRLGRLLV
+68 RSVGGRLGRLLV
-80 NLGIVSEIDV
+80 TLGIVSEIDV
-90 AVALSQQAGLPLVRT
+90 VTALAQQSGVPLVRAEN
-105 DHFPEN
+105 FPETR
-111 KPETSRLNTSF
+111 PETSRLNTSF
-122 LLANDL
+122 LLANHL
-128 LPLGDSDNPELVP
+128 LPLGDADNAEAIP
-141 AFACP
+141 AFVCP
-146 DPKSPSLKNALMLV
+146 DPKSPSLQNALALV
-160 FGKEPD
+160 FERVPD
-166 IYFGLESEI
+166 IYFGLETEI

-187 AEDDLEV
+187 EEDGLAS
-194 DGQPAAEEF
+194 DGQPEAAEF

-218 RVNQILSQ
+218 RVNQIISN
-226 AVVAQAS
+226 AVAAQAS

-241 DQSVV
+241 EKSVV
-246 RIRVDGELFPID
+246 RIRVDGELFQVD
-258 EIDNKDAPAVV
+258 ELDNKDAPAVV

-327 SLESLHFTPPTLQSL
+327 SLESLQFSAATLQQL

-350 GILLVTG
+350 GIFLVTG

-368 ASLQELEGEN
+368 ASLQELEGAN

-397 VQVQPQIGLTFA
+397 VQVQPQIGLSFA

-445 MVLSTLHTNSALGAI
+445 LVLSTLHTNSALGAV

-485 VRKLCDDC
+485 VRKLCGEC
-493 KTLLLPDQAQAAAAS
+493 RQPLGPAQAQAAAAS
-508 LGASVGEGQT
+508 LGVALEAGST
-518 LYRSVGC
+518 LYRAVGC
-525 PNCRGT
+525 PACRGT
-531 GYRGRLAIHEL
+531 GYRGRLALHEL
-542 LLLTEDM
+542 LLMSEDT
-549 KRKVLEQGS
+549 KKKVLDKGAALAQEDGV
-558 SINGSEGTYAGGNLL
+558 YAAGNLL
-573 QDGATKVGLGLTT
+573 QDGATKVLQGMTT

>member
-1 MTDWLHIAFKTTVR
+1 MKLSAEIGEVESVDIAAPR
-15 SIQNI
+15 
-20 QKQVRK
+20 
-26 MNAMAEVSPVKNQEK
+26 
-41 KYLRIGEMLLAA
+41 LGEMLLAD
-53 QKISRNDLDRALEVQ
+53 QKLSRNDLERALEVQ
-68 RSMGGRLGRLLV
+68 RSMGGRLGRLLIS
-80 NLGIVSEIDV
+80 LGLVSEVDV
-90 AVALSQQAGLPLVRT
+90 YSALSRQAGLPLVRQ
-105 DHFPEN
+105 DAFPKE

-122 LLANDL
+122 LLANNL
-128 LPLGDSDNPELVP
+128 LPLGNAEDAESTPD
-141 AFACP
+141 FASV
-146 DPKSPSLKNALMLV
+146 DPKSAALRDALRLV
-160 FGKEPD
+160 FGDVPRVF
-166 IYFGLESEI
+166 FGLESEI
-175 STQLNAWYLQDA
+175 SGQLNAWYVQEPEGEAVADQFEA
-187 AEDDLEV
+187 S
-194 DGQPAAEEF
+194 EF

-218 RVNQILSQ
+218 RVSHILSQ
-226 AVVAQAS
+226 AVAAQAS

-241 DQSVV
+241 EKSVV
-246 RIRVDGELFPID
+246 RIRVDGELYPID

-295 HGKEMDA
+295 HGKEMDS

-327 SLESLHFTPPTLQSL
+327 SLESLHFTPPTLKTM

-350 GILLVTG
+350 GIFLVTG

-368 ASLQELEGEN
+368 ASMQELEGEN

-445 MVLSTLHTNSALGAI
+445 LVMSTLHTNSALGAI

-472 ITASVIGVLAQRL
+472 ITASVIGVLARRL
-485 VRKLCDDC
+485 VRKLCEEC
-493 KTLLLPDQAQAAAAS
+493 KAPLLPDQAQAAAAS
-508 LGASVGEGQT
+508 LGMAMEEGQVI
-518 LYRSVGC
+518 YRSVGC
-525 PNCRGT
+525 SACRGT
-531 GYRGRLAIHEL
+531 GYRGRLAVHEL
-542 LLLTEDM
+542 LVMSEDV
-549 KRKVLEQGS
+549 KKVVLERGS
-558 SINGSEGTYAGGNLL
+558 SLGGGDGAYAGGNLL
-573 QDGATKVGLGLTT
+573 QDGATKVFKGLTT

>member
-1 MTDWLHIAFKTTVR
+1 MKL
-15 SIQNI
+15 S
-20 QKQVRK
+20 
-26 MNAMAEVSPVKNQEK
+26 AEVGEVQSVDIATPR
-41 KYLRIGEMLLAA
+41 LGEMLLAE
-53 QKISRNDLDRALEVQ
+53 QKLSRNDLERALEVQ
-68 RSMGGRLGRLLV
+68 RSMGGRLGRLLIS
-80 NLGIVSEIDV
+80 LGLVSEVDV
-90 AVALSQQAGLPLVRT
+90 YAALARQAGLPLVRQ
-105 DHFPEN
+105 DAFPKE
-111 KPETSRLNTSF
+111 KPVTSQINTSF
-122 LLANDL
+122 LLVNNL
-128 LPLGDSDNPELVP
+128 LPMRGAEDTESVPEFVSV
-141 AFACP
+141 
-146 DPKSPSLKNALMLV
+146 DPQSAALRDALRLV
-160 FGKEPD
+160 FGEVPR
-166 IYFGLESEI
+166 ISFGLESEI
-175 STQLNAWYLQDA
+175 AAQLNAWYVQDPEA
-187 AEDDLEV
+187 QDDAVADQFE
-194 DGQPAAEEF
+194 ASEF

-218 RVNQILSQ
+218 RVSQILSQ
-226 AVVAQAS
+226 AVAAQAS

-241 DQSVV
+241 EKSVV
-246 RIRVDGELFPID
+246 RIRVDGELYPID

-295 HGKEMDA
+295 HGKEMDS

-327 SLESLHFTPPTLQSL
+327 SLESLHFTPPTLKVM

-350 GILLVTG
+350 GIFLVTG

-368 ASLQELEGEN
+368 ASMQELEGEN

-445 MVLSTLHTNSALGAI
+445 LVMSTLHTNSALGAI

-485 VRKLCDDC
+485 VRKLCEEC
-493 KTLLLPDQAQAAAAS
+493 KQELPEDQAQAAASS
-508 LGASVGEGQT
+508 LGATLPPGQVI
-518 LYRSVGC
+518 YRHVGC
-525 PNCRGT
+525 SVCRGT
-531 GYRGRLAIHEL
+531 GYRGRLAVHEL
-542 LLLTEDM
+542 LLMTEGV
-549 KRKVLEQGS
+549 KKGILERGS
-558 SINGSEGTYAGGNLL
+558 SLGGSDGSYAGGNLL
-573 QDGATKVGLGLTT
+573 QDGATKVFQGLTT

>member
-1 MTDWLHIAFKTTVR
+1 MKLSAEIGEVESVDIAAPR
-15 SIQNI
+15 
-20 QKQVRK
+20 
-26 MNAMAEVSPVKNQEK
+26 
-41 KYLRIGEMLLAA
+41 LGEMLLAD
-53 QKISRNDLDRALEVQ
+53 QKLSRNDLERALEVQ
-68 RSMGGRLGRLLV
+68 RSMGGRLGRLLIS
-80 NLGIVSEIDV
+80 LGLVSEVDV
-90 AVALSQQAGLPLVRT
+90 YSALSRQAGLPLVRQ
-105 DHFPEN
+105 DAFPKE

-122 LLANDL
+122 LLANNL
-128 LPLGDSDNPELVP
+128 LPLGNAEDAESTPD
-141 AFACP
+141 FASV
-146 DPKSPSLKNALMLV
+146 DPKSAALRDALRLV
-160 FGKEPD
+160 FGDVPRVF
-166 IYFGLESEI
+166 FGLESEI
-175 STQLNAWYLQDA
+175 SSQLNAWYVQESEPEGEAVADQFEA
-187 AEDDLEV
+187 S
-194 DGQPAAEEF
+194 EF

-218 RVNQILSQ
+218 RVSHILSQ
-226 AVVAQAS
+226 AVAAQAS

-241 DQSVV
+241 EKSVV
-246 RIRVDGELFPID
+246 RIRVDGELYPID

-295 HGKEMDA
+295 HGKEMDS

-327 SLESLHFTPPTLQSL
+327 SLESLHFTPPTLKTM

-350 GILLVTG
+350 GIFLVTG

-368 ASLQELEGEN
+368 ASMQELEGEN

-445 MVLSTLHTNSALGAI
+445 LVMSTLHTNSALGAI

-485 VRKLCDDC
+485 VRKLCEEC
-493 KTLLLPDQAQAAAAS
+493 KAPLLPDQAQAAAAS
-508 LGASVGEGQT
+508 LGMAMDEGQVI
-518 LYRSVGC
+518 YRSVGC
-525 PNCRGT
+525 SACRGT
-531 GYRGRLAIHEL
+531 GYRGRLAVHEL
-542 LLLTEDM
+542 LVMSEDV
-549 KRKVLEQGS
+549 KKVVLERGS
-558 SINGSEGTYAGGNLL
+558 SLGGGDGAYAGGNLL
-573 QDGATKVGLGLTT
+573 QDGATKVFKGLTT